1 MGVSIGQR
9 AMLTG
14 VFAALLACDAP
25 GKGGAH
31 ASTEPDPVA
40 TDAAAE
46 VAARLAAY
54 EDARHL
60 SFDPIAAPPWSA
72 SAGDEPFAIATLDPT
87 HAVGVLRGRDVAVLL
102 GAGGN
107 ELARV
112 DVVDDPVAIAV
123 DSKQTV
129 HVLGSG
135 GEVSRLRVE
144 AERFV
149 APTRSRVAGLER
161 GRELAIVPSGLLFA
175 DALGDRVLAVP
186 SGAEATT
193 IATCG
198 GPIGLAYAGGLA
210 AAVCLFDRGLS
221 LAELDRAGARTL
233 RTGRVVHDGPWW
245 SVDTAPHEDGWI
257 LAGGGVED
265 HPLDR
270 SDGSFGYV
278 DPHVFVL
285 HVTRC
290 GADLCTRRI
299 AAINVGEHG
308 VVMPKWIDLEVVR
321 NTAHLDIAGAGGE
334 KMIRIDVGLDGQV
347 GTPVSI
353 DVAPGLRQLARVE
366 GGWLGA
372 NPLLDAWVRID
383 EDGGHRIVRP
393 PGEAP
398 PREVEVRVGEA
409 LFFTTLLAPQADSA
423 GQGSRFTCETCHFE
437 GTVDGR
443 VHYTGREDIHAATKP
458 LLGLFVNRP
467 HFSRALDRTL
477 AVMVDNEFAV
487 ANKGGPPDLAD
498 ERAHFFVSPEQKPW
512 LREIGVDAPLGP
524 EALRL
529 AFMAFFVAFEH
540 ETSPR
545 AAGRTEL
552 SPLETK
558 GAELFATHCESCHQ
572 ARTVTDDPRTR
583 TDPTK
588 WPALVLSARGPLVW
602 ASETRVRTGILPYVH
617 PEGARVTSLRRLW
630 LKRPYFTNGSA
641 RTLDDVLSR
650 VRLRP
655 DFAHHFPDGADGAGE
670 AGSGLDAEARRALH
684 AFLSL
689 L

>member
-1 MGVSIGQR
+1 MRASIGLC

-14 VFAALLACDAP
+14 ALAAVPACDAP
-25 GKGGAH
+25 GKGGVH
-31 ASTEPDPVA
+31 ASAAPDPVA
-40 TDAAAE
+40 SDAAAE
-46 VAARLAAY
+46 LAARLAAY
-54 EDARHL
+54 EETRHR
-60 SFDPIAAPPWSA
+60 SFDPIAASAWSA
-72 SAGDEPFAIATLDPT
+72 SAGDEPFAIATLDAT

-102 GAGGN
+102 DADGN
-107 ELARV
+107 ERARV

-123 DSKQTV
+123 DAKQTI

-135 GEVSRLRVE
+135 GELISMHVE
-144 AERFV
+144 AERFA

-161 GRELAIVPSGLLFA
+161 GRELAISPSGLLVA
-175 DALGDRVLAVP
+175 DALGDRVLAKP
-186 SGAEATT
+186 SGGDATT
-193 IATCG
+193 KIATCG
-198 GPIGLAYAGGLA
+198 GPIGLAHAAGLA

-221 LAELDRAGARTL
+221 LAELDDTGTRTVRTARI
-233 RTGRVVHDGPWW
+233 VHDGPWW
-245 SVDTAPHEDGWI
+245 SVDVAAHGDGWI
-257 LAGGGVED
+257 VAGGGVED

-278 DPHVFVL
+278 DPYVFVV

-290 GADLCTRRI
+290 GSELCTRRI

-321 NTAHLDIAGAGGE
+321 DTARLDIAGAGGE
-334 KMIRIDVGLDGQV
+334 TMIRIDVGLDGSV
-347 GTPVSI
+347 GTPGSI
-353 DVAPGLRQLARVE
+353 DVAPGLRQLARVD

-383 EDGGHRIVRP
+383 QHGGHRIVRP
-393 PGEAP
+393 PGESPA
-398 PREVEVRVGEA
+398 RDVDVRVGEA
-409 LFFTTLLAPQADSA
+409 LFFTTLLSPQADSA
-423 GQGSRFTCETCHFE
+423 GPGSRFTCETCHFE

-443 VHYTGREDIHAATKP
+443 VHYTGREDIHATTKP
-458 LLGLFVNRP
+458 LIGLFVNRP

-498 ERAHFFVSPEQKPW
+498 ERAHFTASPERKPW
-512 LREIGVDAPLGP
+512 LRELGVDTPLGP
-524 EALRL
+524 EALRR

-540 ETSPR
+540 EPSPR
-545 AAGRTEL
+545 AAFRTEL
-552 SPLETK
+552 SALELE

-583 TDPTK
+583 TDPAK

-655 DFAHHFPDGADGAGE
+655 DFAHDFRDGGGE

-684 AFLSL
+684 AFLL
-689 L
+689 LL